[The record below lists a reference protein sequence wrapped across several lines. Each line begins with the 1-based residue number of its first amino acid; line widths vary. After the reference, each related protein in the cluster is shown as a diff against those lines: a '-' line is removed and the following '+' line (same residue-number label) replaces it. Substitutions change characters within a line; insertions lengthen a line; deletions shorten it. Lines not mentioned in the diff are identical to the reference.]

1 MLVQGSVVR
10 WRTKK
15 ADGKNDKGE
24 FSIKMSWRTAMWW
37 HVDILSRILKK
48 DAENQS
54 EVVN

>member
-1 MLVQGSVVR
+1 MLVQGSSFVGER
-10 WRTKK
+10 RKRTEKTIK
-15 ADGKNDKGE
+15 AR
-24 FSIKMSWRTAMWW
+24 FSIKMSWRMAMWW